1 MAKAIVKAER
11 YSDLKERMGFLLRK
25 YINQQDMKR
34 ANAADIFALIRE
46 RPGITRKQI
55 ELMTEFSWGAVSN
68 ITGRLLEQNYIVE
81 YKNEASAGAGRTP
94 YCLSVNEKA
103 YFALG
108 LDLNSSGFSAVVM
121 NLKNECVDSMT
132 RQVQPG
138 DREALLKQIESFVG
152 EVVSNWRE
160 KLFVIGVAMQ
170 GVVNAEAGL
179 SVELPHC
186 PDWKDVPLA
195 DILAKHFGI
204 PAFLEHDPNCIL
216 YAHSKQHELN
226 DALLLRVDRGIGM
239 SVMIDGQ
246 IQNRLGM
253 YEIGHTNVVRGGAL
267 CACGR
272 HGCLEAYAS
281 MRGMERRAKLPFEAL
296 ARAAESGDETAL
308 RYFAE
313 TAEYLA
319 VAVANSARLLN
330 ISNVIL
336 CGEIWRY
343 KDLFY
348 NHFLEVLKETSER
361 DVPICS
367 IIESGGAARGAALIA
382 VECSLSTMQFS

>member
-1 MAKAIVKAER
+1 M
-11 YSDLKERMGFLLRK
+11 DLPLRK
-25 YINQQDMKR
+25 FINQQEMKR

-46 RPGITRKQI
+46 NPGITRKQI

-68 ITGRLLEQNYIVE
+68 ITGRLLEQNFIVE

-103 YFALG
+103 HFALG

-121 NLKNECVDSMT
+121 NLKNECIASAT
-132 RQVQPG
+132 RAVQNG
-138 DREALLKQIESFVG
+138 DRDSLLAQIGSFVA
-152 EVVSNWRE
+152 EMLARSRE
-160 KLFVIGVAMQ
+160 THLVIGVAMQ
-170 GVVNAEAGL
+170 GIVNAEAGV

-195 DILAKHFGI
+195 ALLTERFGI
-204 PAFLEHDPNCIL
+204 PVFLEHDPNCIL

-239 SVMIDGQ
+239 SVMLDRR

-253 YEIGHTNVVRGGAL
+253 YEIGHTNVVRNGAL
-267 CACGR
+267 CACGKR
-272 HGCLEAYAS
+272 GCLEAYAS
-281 MRGMERRAKLPFEAL
+281 MRGMERRAGMPFEAL
-296 ARAAESGDETAL
+296 ATAAAAGDKTAAG
-308 RYFAE
+308 YFAE

-319 VAVANSARLLN
+319 EAVANSARLLN
-330 ISNVIL
+330 VSNVLL

-343 KDLFY
+343 QSLFY
-348 NHFLEVLKETSER
+348 PHFLEVLAEVSQRNIPTCT
-361 DVPICS
+361 V
-367 IIESGGAARGAALIA
+367 IESGGAARGAALIA
-382 VECSLSTMQFS
+382 VERSLSTMQFS